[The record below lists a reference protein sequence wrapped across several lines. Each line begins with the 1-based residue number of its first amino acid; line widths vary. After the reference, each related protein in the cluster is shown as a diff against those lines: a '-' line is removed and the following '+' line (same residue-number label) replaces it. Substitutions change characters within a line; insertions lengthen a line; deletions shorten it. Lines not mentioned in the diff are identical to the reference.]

1 VSARLVMKLQVAA
14 VVATTSDVLHLTL
27 VHPRR
32 PELPSWTAGAHVD
45 LRLPDGRVRQYSLC
59 GDPADRSR
67 YEIAIKREDVGRGG
81 STWFH
86 RNLTAGSIAD
96 VSAPR
101 NNFPLAPG
109 ARRHI
114 LVAGGIGVTPLLAMA
129 RTLAGEGADFELNLC
144 ARSAADAPLLAD
156 VRAVCGDRLHS
167 WFSDEGQRFDPA
179 RLHGSAANAH
189 VYACGPRRLTEAVQ
203 AALGEKGWSPDQV
216 HVEHFAAI
224 SDETFNP
231 EPFEARIVS
240 TGALLHVPADR
251 SLLDVLREHGFSQP
265 SSCELGVCGA
275 CECGYRDGTVI
286 HRDAVLSV
294 GKRRDRMT
302 PCVSRSR
309 GEVTLDL

>member
-1 VSARLVMKLQVAA
+1 MSARLVMKLQVAA
-14 VVATTSDVLHLTL
+14 AVATTPDVLHLTL

-32 PELPSWTAGAHVD
+32 PELPAWTAGAHVD

-59 GDPADRSR
+59 GDPADRGR
-67 YEIAIKREDVGRGG
+67 YEIAIKREEAGRGG
-81 STWFH
+81 SAWAH
-86 RNLTAGSIAD
+86 GNLGVGSVAD

-101 NNFPLAPG
+101 NNFPLAPA

-129 RTLAGEGADFELNLC
+129 RTLAADRAEFALHVC

-156 VRAVCGDRLHS
+156 VRALCGDRLQV
-167 WFSDEGQRFDPA
+167 WFADDGRRLDPT
-179 RLHGSAANAH
+179 RLCDFTVDTH
-189 VYACGPRRLTEAVQ
+189 VYACGPRRLTDAVQ
-203 AALGEKGWSPDQV
+203 SALDAQGWPPEQV
-216 HVEHFAAI
+216 HVEHFAPL
-224 SDETFNP
+224 SDETFKP
-231 EPFEARIVS
+231 EPFEARIAS

-251 SLLDVLREHGFSQP
+251 SLLDVLREHGVSQP
-265 SSCELGVCGA
+265 ASCELGVCGA

-302 PCVSRSR
+302 PCVSRAQGS
-309 GEVTLDL
+309 VTLDL